1 MNILCFLKLYII
13 QYPAACIY
21 RIKYVICVNSMI
33 IYATSCLVC
42 CLLSELVVIGAAWQ
56 ERILRERLSQWM
68 RMLEAG
74 TPALSLRDVLVNVRR
89 QDTSI
94 QAVSLSKAE
103 RVKYN

>member
-1 MNILCFLKLYII
+1 
-13 QYPAACIY
+13 
-21 RIKYVICVNSMI
+21 MI

-89 QDTSI
+89 QDTSAA
-94 QAVSLSKAE
+94 QAVRLSKAE
-103 RVKYN
+103 RVKYKLKICLLI